1 LNREEII
8 SLNGACQVAGRSGT
22 APQDWQTGV
31 IISMYKRKDWR
42 ACTNRWDISFH
53 GLVGKVHVKC
63 PENRCL
69 EIPELKTGDYPVPFS
84 VLAVA

>member
-1 LNREEII
+1 
-8 SLNGACQVAGRSGT
+8 
-22 APQDWQTGV
+22 
-31 IISMYKRKDWR
+31 MYKRKDWR